1 MFEAM
6 WTVVVSDQR
15 GQVISQHEW
24 HQGSLTIGRDQ
35 GRNIVLPS
43 KTASRKHCRLDLV
56 NGMPVIV
63 DEGSANGTLVN
74 GARIGSPTRVDES
87 SRIEVGEFRLALQR
101 QEDESERTVLMKP
114 KAFQVPPPAAPARPA
129 TPPPQSAPP
138 RPVPPAAPPPPP
150 RPTAPPPPQFN
161 VSFPEAP
168 PPPRPTGPND
178 LTSQFDRHLQS
189 VRSYREEA
197 QAQTLSKRGRMD
209 AEWGKLI
216 AQARALQQRLS
227 TDRRVLSFTIS
238 RDLKEV
244 AIKIADAGERRGH
257 RYFLL
262 SRDHPEGKYPGGE
275 TCWLREFGRDDASFD
290 DPVKA
295 MEELMLRV
303 AGSLA

>member
-24 HQGSLTIGRDQ
+24 EQGSLTIGRDQ
-35 GRNIVLPS
+35 GRNIVLPT

-56 NGMPVIV
+56 NGAPVVV

-74 GARIGSPTRVDES
+74 GARIGGPTRVDENS
-87 SRIEVGEFRLALQR
+87 KIDVGEFRITLQR
-101 QEDESERTVLMKP
+101 PQEDESERTVLMKP
-114 KAFQVPPPAAPARPA
+114 KSFQVPAPPPPRPAAPPQMAPPPPPRP
-129 TPPPQSAPP
+129 TPPPM
-138 RPVPPAAPPPPP
+138 AAPPPPP
-150 RPTAPPPPQFN
+150 RPAPPPPPQFN
-161 VSFPEAP
+161 VSFPDP
-168 PPPRPTGPND
+168 PKPVGPD
-178 LTSQFDRHLQS
+178 LTSQFEKHLAS

-197 QAQTLSKRGRMD
+197 QAQTLNKRGRMD
-209 AEWGKLI
+209 TEWSKLI
-216 AQARALQQRLS
+216 VQARALQQRLA

-244 AIKIADAGERRGH
+244 AIKIADPTERRGH

-262 SRDHPEGKYPGGE
+262 SRDHPEGKLTSAEY
-275 TCWLREFGRDDASFD
+275 CWLREFGRDDASFD
-290 DPVKA
+290 DPIKA